1 MPILRWDCAHG
12 DAAPVHVACAPV
24 VHLSP
29 WDGRIDTNIVHIVG
43 HGTIQSF
50 GWGQAST
57 KRVLFEA
64 GIVLKH
70 SAHLQLLGLQDRE
83 INEPAIGVYATTGD
97 GFWNEISFT
106 ATGAT
111 ETVRRLDDIDA
122 RLEAMLW
129 RLDELENRVCALLAQ
144 EQAKNAAAIQSE
156 S

>member
-1 MPILRWDCAHG
+1 MPILRWRAAHG
-12 DAAPVHVACAPV
+12 DAPPVHVACAPV

-83 INEPAIGVYATTGD
+83 INEPAIGIYATTGD
-97 GFWNEISFT
+97 NYWNEIFFT
-106 ATGAT
+106 ATGAA
-111 ETVRRLDDIDA
+111 ETVRRLEAMFWRIEELEA
-122 RLEAMLW
+122 RLF
-129 RLDELENRVCALLAQ
+129 ELERSQLQ
-144 EQAKNAAAIQSE
+144 HAATVQS
-156 S
+156 